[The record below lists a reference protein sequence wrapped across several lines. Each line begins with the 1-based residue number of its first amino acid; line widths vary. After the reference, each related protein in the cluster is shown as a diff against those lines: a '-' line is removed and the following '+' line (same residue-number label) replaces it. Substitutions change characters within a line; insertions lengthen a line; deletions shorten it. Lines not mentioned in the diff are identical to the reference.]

1 MKKII
6 ICLIT
11 VLMLFATIGCS
22 NQYEGLSKIENDNLE
37 ELEVHLGVVFSFIEE
52 LKKYVAYMG
61 SLITKLKST
70 LKP

>member
-22 NQYEGLSKIENDNLE
+22 NQYEGLTKIEN
-37 ELEVHLGVVFSFIEE
+37 ELFEVYIPDTYNEQ
-52 LKKYVAYMG
+52 KKSVSG
-61 SLITKLKST
+61 
-70 LKP
+70 

>member
-22 NQYEGLSKIENDNLE
+22 NQYEGLTKIEN
-37 ELEVHLGVVFSFIEE
+37 ELFEVYIPDTYNEQ
-52 LKKYVAYMG
+52 KKMVMTM
-61 SLITKLKST
+61 LVMMKIPL
-70 LKP
+70 L